1 MTEPNPLSVFLAHAK
16 EDKPLVLEIY
26 HLLRLDGFLPWVDKE
41 NLVPGHHW
49 ELEIQKAVRASNVV
63 IARNYVAN
71 TPKLRV
77 RPLELSRQSKVR
89 GIYGIVLVQAVH
101 LLCQR
106 NPTPRHAQHDRL
118 RFTRDIGLG

>member
-1 MTEPNPLSVFLAHAK
+1 VIREYPAKVHKMTEPNPLSVFLAHAK

-63 IARNYVAN
+63 IAFISSSGM
-71 TPKLRV
+71 TP
-77 RPLELSRQSKVR
+77 SN
-89 GIYGIVLVQAVH
+89 I
-101 LLCQR
+101 
-106 NPTPRHAQHDRL
+106 
-118 RFTRDIGLG
+118 